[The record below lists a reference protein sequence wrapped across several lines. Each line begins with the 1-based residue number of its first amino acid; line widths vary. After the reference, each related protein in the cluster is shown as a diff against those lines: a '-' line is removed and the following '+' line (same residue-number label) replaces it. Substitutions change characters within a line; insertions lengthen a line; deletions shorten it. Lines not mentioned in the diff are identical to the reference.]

1 MSAPPRVVLDA
12 CVLFPSVLREILLG
26 VAQAGRFVPL
36 WSDRLLAEWAIA
48 AGRAGPVATA
58 QAQGEIATL
67 RATWPGASVPADPTL
82 EARLWLPD
90 PADRHVLAAAITGGA
105 STIVTRNLRDFPRA
119 ALQDHGVSAISPD
132 DFLMRLWLEDS
143 PPVAAAVAAARAATE
158 AHSGRPQPLRPL
170 LRRAG
175 LPRLGKSLSSAEID

>member
-1 MSAPPRVVLDA
+1 MSAPPGAVLDA

-26 VAQAGRFVPL
+26 VAAAGRFLPL

-48 AGRAGPVATA
+48 AGRAGPVAA
-58 QAQGEIATL
+58 LQAKGEIAL
-67 RATWPGASVPADPTL
+67 VRAGWPEAAVPADPGL

-105 STIVTRNLRDFPRA
+105 GLIVTRNLRDFPRA
-119 ALQDHGVSAISPD
+119 ALQDHGITALSPD

-143 PPVAAAVAAARAATE
+143 PPVAAAVARAQAATE
-158 AHSGRPQPLRPL
+158 AHSGRAQPLRPL

-175 LPRLGKSLSSAEID
+175 LPRLGKALDSFD